1 MRSVSTGLI
10 EVDLEVAPPLCLSPF
25 RYNTETVSS
34 EVLSCMKQQMT
45 VLNNSTGNH
54 SFLLDDDATL
64 PFAAADVLNAL
75 DDKVRHDSRVT
86 CWVVHHMYADC
97 LLSLSSH
104 M

>member
-1 MRSVSTGLI
+1 ML
-10 EVDLEVAPPLCLSPF
+10 PSPF

-45 VLNNSTGNH
+45 VLNSSTGNH

-75 DDKVRHDSRVT
+75 DDKVRHGCNTYEVS
-86 CWVVHHMYADC
+86 YAYR
-97 LLSLSSH
+97 LLSFIIQLIKSFTNTAFAGPKHEHTSA
-104 M
+104 

>member
-1 MRSVSTGLI
+1 MVSCYVLCELWF
-10 EVDLEVAPPLCLSPF
+10 EVELKIVSPF

-45 VLNNSTGNH
+45 VLNSSTGNH

-75 DDKVRHDSRVT
+75 DDKVRHG
-86 CWVVHHMYADC
+86 CNMYEV
-97 LLSLSSH
+97 
-104 M
+104 